1 MRRVL
6 ICFSLALLVA
16 AVIPASAQLLP
27 PENPGEYAG
36 PQWFPEPPEIIFQY
50 VIEHPGPSVV
60 QEPPDGLIPTSLP
73 GAGSPGRKVSTQG
86 QSSVNVSTANA
97 AGSGS
102 LAMGSSLGGSFDPR
116 AELEVRVREARRALD
131 S

>member
-16 AVIPASAQLLP
+16 AMMPAAAQMLP
-27 PENPGEYAG
+27 PEAPGEYAG

-50 VIEHPGPSVV
+50 VIEHPGPSIE
-60 QEPPDGLIPTSLP
+60 QEPPEGLIPMSQP
-73 GAGSPGRKVSTQG
+73 GAGSPGRKVSSQA
-86 QSSVNVSTANA
+86 QSSVSVSTASA
-97 AGSGS
+97 AGGS
-102 LAMGSSLGGSFDPR
+102 VVLGSSLGGSFDPR
-116 AELEVRVREARRALD
+116 AELEVRVRDARRALD